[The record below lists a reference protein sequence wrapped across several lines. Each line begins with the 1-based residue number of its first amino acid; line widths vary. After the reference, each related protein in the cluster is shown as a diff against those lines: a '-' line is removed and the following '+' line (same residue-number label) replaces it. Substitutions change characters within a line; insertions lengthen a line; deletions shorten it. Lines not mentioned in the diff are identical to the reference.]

1 MKLLVLSDLHLNH
14 NPYFRFQDEYS
25 DFDVAVFAGDI
36 AETPLRS
43 VLAIADLPQFA
54 GKHKVFQAGN
64 HEYYG
69 KHFQS
74 ENDLVLKH
82 TIYPNTH
89 EHYLL
94 RRSVI
99 LDDVKFI
106 GAPLWTDYAITGNQF
121 LSMQLAKRFMND
133 HQLIEYGE
141 GRMTPANHLAEHN
154 TDLAFIAS
162 ELRRPFHGKKV
173 VVTHHAP
180 HPLSI
185 HARFANDPVNASFA
199 SNLDAFIMEHQP
211 DLWIHGHVH
220 NSFDYMVGNTRVV
233 CNPLGYGNENGSAF
247 DHNLVLDI

>member
-14 NPYFRFQDEYS
+14 NPYFRFQDEYP

-106 GAPLWTDYAITGNQF
+106 GATVVDGLC
-121 LSMQLAKRFMND
+121 D
-133 HQLIEYGE
+133 HRKPIYVD
-141 GRMTPANHLAEHN
+141 A
-154 TDLAFIAS
+154 DCS
-162 ELRRPFHGKKV
+162 EIYERSSTYRVRRRPH
-173 VVTHHAP
+173 
-180 HPLSI
+180 
-185 HARFANDPVNASFA
+185 
-199 SNLDAFIMEHQP
+199 DAI
-211 DLWIHGHVH
+211 
-220 NSFDYMVGNTRVV
+220 
-233 CNPLGYGNENGSAF
+233 
-247 DHNLVLDI
+247 

>member
-43 VLAIADLPQFA
+43 VLAIADLPQFV

-106 GAPLWTDYAITGNQF
+106 GATLWTDYAITGNQF
-121 LSMQLAKRFMND
+121 LSMRIRQAVYERSPTYRVRRRTHD
-133 HQLIEYGE
+133 ASQSV
-141 GRMTPANHLAEHN
+141 GRT
-154 TDLAFIAS
+154 
-162 ELRRPFHGKKV
+162 
-173 VVTHHAP
+173 
-180 HPLSI
+180 
-185 HARFANDPVNASFA
+185 
-199 SNLDAFIMEHQP
+199 
-211 DLWIHGHVH
+211 
-220 NSFDYMVGNTRVV
+220 
-233 CNPLGYGNENGSAF
+233 
-247 DHNLVLDI
+247 